1 MSTLADAHRDS
12 PAQEG
17 KSPNTVVSKSSNS
30 LSKHRGRQLVEE
42 QRIAMLEN
50 FDMEVEDKIR
60 SMRVQ
65 LEADKA
71 DLLLKAECEIA
82 QLPKC
87 VREMPLKVFL
97 DKYHGDVQAAVRGTL
112 RLDGSTDDS
121 LAKLPDTPLA
131 IRSRRKKGKQSNR

>member
-1 MSTLADAHRDS
+1 MQEDKSQGTIVGK
-12 PAQEG
+12 PA
-17 KSPNTVVSKSSNS
+17 KS
-30 LSKHRGRQLVEE
+30 LSKHKGRQLVEE

-71 DLLLKAECEIA
+71 DLMLKADCEIA

-97 DKYHGDVQAAVRGTL
+97 DEYGGDVHAAVRGAL
-112 RLDGSTDDS
+112 KLDGSSDGS
-121 LAKLPDTPLA
+121 LAHLPETPVA
-131 IRSRRKKGKQSNR
+131 IRARRKRAKAK